1 MIKFFFIKVIKRI
14 HYFYQLF
21 IKRNDFHIA
30 YNEWQK
36 VRGDELLRYEYNL
49 NKNSIVFDLGGYKGD
64 FASKIYNKYK
74 STIYIFEPIEE
85 YYNLI
90 VKRFLNIN
98 NVRIYNFG
106 LSSTDEKVKINLNND
121 GSSVYFKSE
130 SPSSNFKNINLKNIV
145 NFIKKNNVKKIDLM
159 KINIEGGEFEV
170 IPELIKTN
178 LISRVDNLQVQFHE
192 FIDNS
197 KYKRDEIQKKL
208 RKTHR
213 LTYNYYFVWEN
224 WEKQ

>member
-1 MIKFFFIKVIKRI
+1 
-14 HYFYQLF
+14 
-21 IKRNDFHIA
+21 
-30 YNEWQK
+30 
-36 VRGDELLRYEYNL
+36 
-49 NKNSIVFDLGGYKGD
+49 
-64 FASKIYNKYK
+64 
-74 STIYIFEPIEE
+74 
-85 YYNLI
+85 
-90 VKRFLNIN
+90 
-98 NVRIYNFG
+98 
-106 LSSTDEKVKINLNND
+106 
-121 GSSVYFKSE
+121 
-130 SPSSNFKNINLKNIV
+130 
-145 NFIKKNNVKKIDLM
+145 M